1 MHAFLL
7 RGILQ
12 LSAGGPIGIEVDRRM
27 DIEKLQEELARASDD
42 LRKVQAERGST
53 ARQLDAFDRLA
64 NAQRALA
71 KAKGEEYAAPYDI
84 GFVPEAAVSEPRFFQ
99 TERAS
104 LLTFSAV
111 REKANWRR
119 EDAGYG
125 LVEIVHCCTSS
136 FGGPGDEDIEK
147 DPLYAKGLHA
157 YGVFEIVNSRWK
169 RLLSE
174 HGGLYFPGTP
184 GPGQRHFVFTF
195 HDSTFQCIASDLRC
209 MTLEPPFENVLAE
222 VRKRGRM

>member
-1 MHAFLL
+1 MN
-7 RGILQ
+7 
-12 LSAGGPIGIEVDRRM
+12 
-27 DIEKLQEELARASDD
+27 IEKLEEELVKASKQ
-42 LRKVQAERGST
+42 LREVQAERGST

-64 NAQRALA
+64 KAQRALA

-84 GFVPEAAVSEPRFFQ
+84 GFVPEAAVSEPAFFQ

-147 DPLYAKGLHA
+147 DPA